1 MIKHLFVLLSFA
13 FIFSQGYSQKLD
25 KFSADLGKK
34 EVMGKTVRLP
44 YTDIISYYGYVAT
57 GAAPDETRDGKK
69 FYYLYIWISVAAPEI
84 GVRMVSPVPDKMKP
98 EEGDFKSPDYDA
110 NATDVTNYFDTWIC
124 LEKAS
129 GITDVTEI
137 AAKISSVKWN
147 TFEQNDDNSELPAQP
162 SGNKYNSLMRI
173 TSSTS
178 DPLKS
183 LTIGLYRIGFTTYK
197 TGEVQGSFIAQIGA
211 PVKIP
216 GIVVA
221 KDVETLVKM
230 ISEKKDK

>member
-1 MIKHLFVLLSFA
+1 
-13 FIFSQGYSQKLD
+13 
-25 KFSADLGKK
+25 
-34 EVMGKTVRLP
+34 
-44 YTDIISYYGYVAT
+44 
-57 GAAPDETRDGKK
+57 
-69 FYYLYIWISVAAPEI
+69 
-84 GVRMVSPVPDKMKP
+84 MVSPVPDKMKP

-110 NATDVTNYFDTWIC
+110 NVTDVTNYFDTWIS

-221 KDVETLVKM
+221 KDVETLLKM
-230 ISEKKDK
+230 IS

>member
-1 MIKHLFVLLSFA
+1 MKKLFFLLVVLAFMATNSF
-13 FIFSQGYSQKLD
+13 SQKLD

-34 EVMGKTVRLP
+34 SVMGKEVRLP
-44 YTDIISYYGYVAT
+44 YTDIISYYGYIAQGAT
-57 GAAPDETRDGKK
+57 PDETRDGKK
-69 FYYLYIWISVAAPEI
+69 FYYLYLWISVAAPEI
-84 GVRMVSPVPDKMKP
+84 GVRMISPVPAKMVP
-98 EEGDFKSPDYDA
+98 EATDFKSPDYDK
-110 NATDVTNYFDTWIC
+110 NTSDVTNYFDTWIS

-129 GITDVTEI
+129 GITSIGDISGKI
-137 AAKISSVKWN
+137 ADAKWN
-147 TFEQNDDNSELPAQP
+147 IYDQNDDSGEMPAQP

-197 TGEVQGSFIAQIGA
+197 TGEVQGSFLAQIGA

-216 GIVVA
+216 GIMIA
-221 KDVETLVKM
+221 KDVPSLVKM
-230 ISEKKDK
+230 LTEKKE